1 MIFTCFC
8 GTILIVRISTISRK
22 SATPN
27 RTMLLNGI
35 MRV

>member
-22 SATPN
+22 SAEAEKDDAV
-27 RTMLLNGI
+27 I
-35 MRV
+35 MCV